1 MTGLAPAQV
10 WYQHGFGTCTLQV
23 WHLNSSGTNTG
34 LHSTY
39 DRSGTCTGA
48 YDRSGTRTALHM
60 TGLAPTQVCHQHR
73 STHRSGTCTGLHDR
87 SGSYTGLHMTGLA
100 PIRLTPAQFWH
111 LHYATHLYSPGLL
124 LALSMTPV
132 FVQQRQS
139 LSSPQLSMLGHLT
152 PSFHPVQ
159 FRCHTSHCWV
169 STTTVLLVTVRVH
182 GPCKNRL
189 CK

>member
-1 MTGLAPAQV
+1 
-10 WYQHGFGTCTLQV
+10 
-23 WHLNSSGTNTG
+23 
-34 LHSTY
+34 
-39 DRSGTCTGA
+39 
-48 YDRSGTRTALHM
+48 M

-87 SGSYTGLHMTGLA
+87 SGSYTGLHMSFMTGLA
-100 PIRLTPAQFWH
+100 PICLTPAQFWH

-139 LSSPQLSMLGHLT
+139 LSSPQVSMLGHLT

-159 FRCHTSHCWV
+159 FHWHTSHCWV
-169 STTTVLLVTVRVH
+169 STTTVLVLLYYWSQYVYMGPVRTI
-182 GPCKNRL
+182 RL

>member
-1 MTGLAPAQV
+1 MTGLSPTQV
-10 WYQHGFGTCTLQV
+10 YTQV
-23 WHLNSSGTNTG
+23 WHL
-34 LHSTY
+34 
-39 DRSGTCTGA
+39 
-48 YDRSGTRTALHM
+48 
-60 TGLAPTQVCHQHR
+60 
-73 STHRSGTCTGLHDR
+73 TGLHDR

-139 LSSPQLSMLGHLT
+139 LSLPQLSMLGHLT

-159 FRCHTSHCWV
+159 FHWRTSHCWV

-182 GPCKNRL
+182 GPCKNNQTMQVTGCL
-189 CK
+189 SDLSDHQKETPTTLQVTIFIN